1 MSVDLLSLACVFFI
15 MYISRAFSH
24 GYFCTISKLGLPKLK
39 CDKGHII
46 VILSKIGRRKLFHS
60 AEKAPSLISG
70 NKQSKATTQLETAA
84 IKPRLC
90 PEQRGDLFHPILF
103 SAEN

>member
-1 MSVDLLSLACVFFI
+1 MFFI

-24 GYFCTISKLGLPKLK
+24 GCFCTISKLGLLKLK

-60 AEKAPSLISG
+60 AKKASPSLISG

-84 IKPRLC
+84 IRPRLC
-90 PEQRGDLFHPILF
+90 PEKRGDLFHPILF